1 MMEPD
6 VMNREEAAEFLA
18 ALKKLRYGLDNFN
31 CEIASIDGAGALR
44 CSHDCNDAAARR
56 DFCSSCRA
64 AERAKHVEH
73 EMLEK
78 TCVLLE
84 DSAKSAIGNDD
95 YIFGWPRL
103 ILTVGG
109 IPPLLTT

>member
-1 MMEPD
+1 MIVTMPQL
-6 VMNREEAAEFLA
+6 AEIF
-18 ALKKLRYGLDNFN
+18 AL
-31 CEIASIDGAGALR
+31 
-44 CSHDCNDAAARR
+44 
-56 DFCSSCRA
+56 A

-103 ILTVGG
+103 AQSTIDRQRLRAAAFRKSPIL
-109 IPPLLTT
+109 P